1 MINKFCRSY
10 KFYYNIFYF
19 SDSSRYLAV
28 TDTMLNES
36 LRILKDNSELTF
48 LITMKQEKGNSGSLL
63 AFSSEVL
70 R

>member
-1 MINKFCRSY
+1 MNKFSRSY

>member
-1 MINKFCRSY
+1 M
-10 KFYYNIFYF
+10 
-19 SDSSRYLAV
+19 